1 MLPKI
6 SLKDKYKLPDK
17 LKVLIIKSK
26 SGGLTAKLVDY
37 PGCITHAQS
46 MGELIENLND
56 AVLTYFEVPRNE
68 AVMADF
74 VYAPTQPTL
83 RLKIKP
89 KEKPN
94 IFVPVFPTYSHA

>member
-1 MLPKI
+1 MLSKT

-56 AVLTYFEVPRNE
+56 AILTYFEVPRNE
-68 AVMADF
+68 AVMANF
-74 VYAPTQPTL
+74 VYVPKPA
-83 RLKIKP
+83 LKFVAKP
-89 KEKPN
+89 QNKPN
-94 IFVPVFPTYSHA
+94 VFISVSPTYSYA